1 MGRDLNRHFSKEDT
15 QKINRYNKR
24 CSTLLIIREMQSK
37 TTMRYHLTWVKM
49 AIIKISTKIKCWRE
63 YREKETFLHSWLECK
78 LIQPLC
84 RTVWRFH
91 GGDDLVA
98 NSCPTLVTPW
108 TVAPGSSIHGILQ
121 TRQLEWVP
129 ISFSRGSSWLRNWTW
144 VSCIAGR
151 SFTNWA
157 TREAIKKTKNR
168 ATMWSSNPAPGHM
181 SWAYI
186 QKDVMH
192 MYYNSQ
198 EMEAVSFFL

>member
-1 MGRDLNRHFSKEDT
+1 MA
-15 QKINRYNKR
+15 NKHMKK
-24 CSTLLIIREMQSK
+24 CSALLIIRETQIK
-37 TTMRYHLTWVKM
+37 TTMRYDLTL
-49 AIIKISTKIKCWRE
+49 AIIKKSINNKCLRGSG
-63 YREKETFLHSWLECK
+63 EKRTFLHCWWKCK

-157 TREAIKKTKNR
+157 TREALKKN
-168 ATMWSSNPAPGHM
+168 
-181 SWAYI
+181 
-186 QKDVMH
+186 
-192 MYYNSQ
+192 
-198 EMEAVSFFL
+198 